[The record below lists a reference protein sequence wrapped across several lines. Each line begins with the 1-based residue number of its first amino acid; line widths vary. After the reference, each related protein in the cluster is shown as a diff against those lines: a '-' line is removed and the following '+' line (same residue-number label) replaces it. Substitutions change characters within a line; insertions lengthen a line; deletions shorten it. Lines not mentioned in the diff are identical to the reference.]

1 MRKLLLTC
9 LLMLLTWPLAEQR
22 GAEPAN
28 NLEST
33 ALSAVRLVRDS
44 ADRWQRTGYR
54 GAGVKV
60 AILDSGFR
68 GFREHLGHALPA
80 RVATRSFRFD
90 GNLEARDSQ
99 HGILCGE
106 VIHALAPEAELLFAN
121 WEPDN
126 PRQFLEAVR
135 WARKEGAR
143 IISCSVIMPGW
154 SDGEGGGTIHEE
166 LARILGTGGDRGD
179 VLFFACAGN
188 IAQRHWSGAF
198 QDDGQRFHQWQS
210 GDTNNLV
217 TPWGT
222 ERVTVE
228 LYGQP
233 GTDYEL
239 SVRNTLTGREVGRAL
254 TRTQERRC
262 QGSVRLEPEPGQTYQ
277 VRVRLV
283 KGQPGR
289 FHFVA
294 LGAHLRHSTPQGS
307 IAFPADGPRVIAVGA
322 VDENGRRFEYSS
334 CGPNSPVLKPDL
346 VAPVPFA
353 SQWRPRPF
361 SGTSA
366 AAPQAA
372 AVAALLWSRHWSL
385 TAQQVNSRLRTATR
399 DLLTA
404 GHDLE
409 TGYGLVLA
417 PAE

>member
-1 MRKLLLTC
+1 MRKPLLTC
-9 LLMLLTWPLAEQR
+9 LLMLLAWPVVQVS

-33 ALSAVRLVRDS
+33 SLSAVRLVRAS
-44 ADRWQRTGYR
+44 AERWQRTGYR
-54 GAGVKV
+54 GAGIKV

-68 GFREHLGHALPA
+68 GFRDHLGKALPA
-80 RVATRSFRFD
+80 KVVARSFRFD

-106 VIHALAPEAELLFAN
+106 VIHSLAPDAELLFAN

-154 SDGEGGGTIHEE
+154 SDGEGGGAIHQE
-166 LARILGTGGDRGD
+166 LKRILGPGSDRGD

-188 IAQRHWSGAF
+188 IAQRHWAGVF
-198 QDDGQRFHQWQS
+198 QGDAQGYHEWRAQ
-210 GDTNNLV
+210 DTNNLV
-217 TPWGT
+217 TPWGA

-239 SVRNTLTGREVGRAL
+239 SVRNTMTGREVSRSL
-254 TRTQERRC
+254 TRTQEQRC
-262 QGSVRLEPEPGQTYQ
+262 QGSIRLEPEPGQSYQ

-289 FHFVA
+289 FHLVA
-294 LGAHLRHSTPQGS
+294 LGAHLRHSTAEGS
-307 IAFPADGPRVIAVGA
+307 IAFPADSPHVIAVGA

-334 CGPNSPVLKPDL
+334 CGPNSLAPKPDL
-346 VAPVPFA
+346 VAPVPFQ
-353 SQWRPRPF
+353 SQWRARPF

-372 AVAALLWSRHWSL
+372 AVAALLWSRNRDWP
-385 TAQQVNSRLRTATR
+385 AFQVNAQMRVASR
-399 DLLTA
+399 DLLKA

-417 PAE
+417 PEQ